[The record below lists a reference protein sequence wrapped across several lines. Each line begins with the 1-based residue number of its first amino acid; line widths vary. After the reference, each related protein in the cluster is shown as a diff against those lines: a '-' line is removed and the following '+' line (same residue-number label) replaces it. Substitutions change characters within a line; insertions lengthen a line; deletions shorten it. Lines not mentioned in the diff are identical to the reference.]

1 MRPRT
6 DDLVARLAAADPA
19 RQLSVD
25 NPAREELWRR
35 ILAEESPR
43 TVVPARA
50 WRRRVRVRPLV
61 LVVPLL
67 LALTAGAL
75 AAGGVIRLGAPA
87 GQPPG
92 YSNSARSGLG
102 ELTRGTVRLLPI
114 STPDP
119 VGGPAWGMRVFS
131 TTRGAGCIQVGR
143 LVDGKLGALGQDGA
157 FHDDGLFHEL
167 RTSTFAPFYNCTTLD
182 ANHRIFTNVAVGD
195 EPASGW
201 GFVGRYAHGG
211 CVPAT
216 SSPAERAGA
225 TAICPQGDERNLYYG
240 LLGPDASSITYVI
253 SGQSR
258 TVPTVGPEG
267 AYLIVTKAAP
277 KQLFDFA
284 DGGTSDVV
292 PVDGPITALH
302 YRNGAT
308 CHLTSRSWIGGADAC
323 TPTLKVPV
331 GYVPPKRSAYTS
343 AQVAAPLRVRLLHAT
358 RGGYEIAVSFT
369 SRVAIAHARSKY
381 LVEWRQPNMPLQVNA
396 YHFTDGDIAAG
407 QTVSVSIG
415 GLGPPLT
422 AGVTR
427 GTVTFKETNLPSEE
441 EEPGLL
447 VGRFAVRV
455 P

>member
-19 RQLSVD
+19 RQLGVD
-25 NPAREELWRR
+25 SSAREELWLR
-35 ILAEESPR
+35 ILTEESPLAA
-43 TVVPARA
+43 VPARP
-50 WRRRVRVRPLV
+50 RRRVRVRPLV

-67 LALTAGAL
+67 LAVAAGAL
-75 AAGGVIRLGAPA
+75 AAGGVIRFGAPA

-92 YSNSARSGLG
+92 YSHSSRSGLG
-102 ELTRGTVRLLPI
+102 ELTRGTVRLLAI

-131 TTRGAGCIQVGR
+131 TTRGVGCIQVGR
-143 LVDGKLGALGQDGA
+143 LVDGRLGALGQDGA

-167 RTSTFAPFYNCTTLD
+167 GASTFAPFYNCATLD
-182 ANHRIFTNVAVGD
+182 ANRRLFTNVAVGD

-225 TAICPQGDERNLYYG
+225 PTICPQGDERNLYYG
-240 LLGPDASSITYVI
+240 LLGPDASSVTYVLA
-253 SGQSR
+253 GQSH

-277 KQLFDFA
+277 KQLFDFT
-284 DGGTSDVV
+284 DGGTNDVV

-302 YRNGAT
+302 YRDGTT

-331 GYVPPKRSAYTS
+331 GYVPPKRTVYTS

-358 RGGYEIAVSFT
+358 RGGYEITVSFT
-369 SRVAIAHARSKY
+369 SRVAITHARSKY
-381 LVEWRQPNMPLQVNA
+381 LFQWHEPNMPPQVNA
-396 YHFTDGDIAAG
+396 YHFTDSDIAAG
-407 QTVSVSIG
+407 QTVSMNIG
-415 GLGPPLT
+415 LYGPPLT
-422 AGVTR
+422 AGATR

>member
-1 MRPRT
+1 VRPTT

-19 RQLSVD
+19 RELGVD
-25 NPAREELWRR
+25 GTAREELWQR
-35 ILAEESPR
+35 ILAEESTR
-43 TVVPARA
+43 AAVPARP
-50 WRRRVRVRPLV
+50 RRRRARIRPFV

-67 LALTAGAL
+67 LAVTAGAL
-75 AAGGVIRLGAPA
+75 AAGGVIQFGAPT

-92 YSNSARSGLG
+92 YSRSSRSGLG
-102 ELTRGTVRLLPI
+102 GLTQGTVRLLAI
-114 STPDP
+114 STQDP

-131 TTRGAGCIQVGR
+131 TTRGVGCIQVGR
-143 LVDGKLGALGQDGA
+143 LVDGRLGALGQDGA

-167 RTSTFAPFYNCTTLD
+167 GTSTFAPFYNCTTLD
-182 ANHRIFTNVAVGD
+182 ANGRIFTNVAVGD

-201 GFVGRYAHGG
+201 GLVGRYAHGG

-225 TAICPQGDERNLYYG
+225 PAICPQGDERDLYYG
-240 LLGPDASSITYVI
+240 LLGPDASSITYVLA
-253 SGQSR
+253 GQSH

-277 KQLFDFA
+277 EQLFDFA
-284 DGGTSDVV
+284 DGGTNDVV

-308 CHLTSRSWIGGADAC
+308 CHLTSRSWIGGVDAC

-331 GYVPPKRSAYTS
+331 GYVPPKRTAYTS
-343 AQVAAPLRVRLLHAT
+343 AQVAAPLRVRLLHAP

-381 LVEWRQPNMPLQVNA
+381 LVEWHQPNMPPQVNA
-396 YHFTDGDIAAG
+396 YHFTDSDIAAD
-407 QTVSVSIG
+407 QTVNASIG

-447 VGRFAVRV
+447 VGHFAVRV